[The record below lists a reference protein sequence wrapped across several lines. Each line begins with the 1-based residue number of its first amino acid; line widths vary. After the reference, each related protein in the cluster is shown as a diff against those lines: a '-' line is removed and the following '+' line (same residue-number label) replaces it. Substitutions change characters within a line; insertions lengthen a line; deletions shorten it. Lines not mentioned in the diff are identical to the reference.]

1 MRTAKMTGAGLV
13 TLALTLTLTPG
24 IMMAQSE
31 ADEMLPTPTYLTG
44 TEQGDRYF
52 SVDGDT
58 EVFPW
63 GTRRTVGFSVIVE
76 STDPRITGDLDVV
89 YTYDE
94 AGALTR
100 GSGLAR
106 LVNDGGV
113 WQGPAT
119 VLRYPDGDEFRI
131 AVMEGS
137 GGYEGLT
144 YVTTNSI
151 DAYGVGQPEGL
162 IWEGGLPPMPDAEQL
177 PD

>member
-1 MRTAKMTGAGLV
+1 MRTAKMAGGGLL
-13 TLALTLTLTPG
+13 TLALTLTPG

-31 ADEMLPTPTYLTG
+31 ADEVLPTPTYLTG
-44 TEQGDRYF
+44 TEQDARYF
-52 SVDGDT
+52 SVDSDT

-144 YVTTNSI
+144 YVTTNST